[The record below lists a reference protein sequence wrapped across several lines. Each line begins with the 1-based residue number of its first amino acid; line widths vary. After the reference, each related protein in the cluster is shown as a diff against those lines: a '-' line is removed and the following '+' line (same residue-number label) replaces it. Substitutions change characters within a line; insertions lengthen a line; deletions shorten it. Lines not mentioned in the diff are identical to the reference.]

1 MKPTQS
7 PAQSATNVFPD
18 QGFLEAGQDQFAEGN
33 EFMVYAPRK
42 KESYLRR
49 IGGGSLTLSIL
60 IHVIL
65 ILVALFII
73 KFAADQK
80 KEEVVDFLPGGG
92 GGGKS
97 NQAKVASKRKSVSM
111 SVPKSRIVSTSSTA
125 TVTLPDVPMDTT
137 TTGISGFAMPSAGGM
152 GGGEGGLKGS
162 GKGGL
167 MGSGFGT
174 GVGPGRGAGFVS
186 MFGKKLDS
194 RRLAVVLDVSK
205 SMHPFIPTVVKEAN
219 KISGG
224 CPIVMFYGCGL
235 TQPKDTNVKRQRSE
249 KASGRDFEQF
259 WRVTFGGAA
268 DKDKKDPLPTK
279 EVFDVFNDRRDTF
292 FFEKIGNY
300 AWLALTSKELGNAD
314 AIYWFA
320 DFKDPVDKEQLEDLA
335 KTMLQR
341 RQKLYVHASGN
352 DPKSLSLVEEI
363 VVKPTGGQVLKIDIK
378 PVKK

>member
-1 MKPTQS
+1 MKPTPPPT
-7 PAQSATNVFPD
+7 PAATNVFPEN
-18 QGFLEAGQDQFAEGN
+18 GFPEADQDQFADAL
-33 EFMVYAPRK
+33 EFQVYAPRQ

-49 IGGGSLTLSIL
+49 IGGGSLTMSLLVHAVLIL
-60 IHVIL
+60 IAFF
-65 ILVALFII
+65 LV
-73 KFAADQK
+73 KFAVDQK

-97 NQAKVASKRKSVSM
+97 NQAKMASHRKSVSM
-111 SVPKSRIVSTSSTA
+111 SVPKTRIVSTSSTA
-125 TVTLPDVPMDTT
+125 AVTLPDVPMENTNSSL
-137 TTGISGFAMPSAGGM
+137 SGFAMPSAGGM

-174 GVGPGRGAGFVS
+174 GVGPGHGAGFVS

-235 TQPKDTNVKRQRSE
+235 TESKDTSIERKRSE
-249 KASGRDFEQF
+249 KAAGKDFERF
-259 WRVTFGGAA
+259 WRVTFGTVA
-268 DKDKKDPLPTK
+268 DKDKKDTLPTK
-279 EVFDVFNDRRDTF
+279 DVFDVFNDRRDTF
-292 FFEKIGNY
+292 YFEKIGNY
-300 AWLALTSKELGNAD
+300 AWLALTSKELDNAD

-320 DFKDPVDKEQLEDLA
+320 DFKDPVDKGQLEDLA
-335 KTMLQR
+335 KTMLKR